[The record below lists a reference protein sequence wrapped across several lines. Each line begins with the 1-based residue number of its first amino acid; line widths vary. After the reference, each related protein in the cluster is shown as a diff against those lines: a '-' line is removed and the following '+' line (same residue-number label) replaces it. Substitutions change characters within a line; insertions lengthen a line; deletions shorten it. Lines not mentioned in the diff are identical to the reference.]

1 MSNVFPVN
9 ISNDSYSSSSIIP
22 STPRQLLCIGPHQ
35 LHLLTIHTPES
46 TRQQIIRHLFVNTKQ
61 RENKKIVRGISSSTR
76 CAQVNKGTYYRYFGT
91 LFNNSILRIKAS
103 PSYDFKHRPSSFEQ
117 PYPYGKDLEIGSLT
131 RLVIPGVLSQGSAR
145 TAARGSCAFVAW
157 QSCWKELFGWN
168 EERQRQNLGHSREEG
183 KAAGFCAH
191 EGNMELLLCFCAPQ
205 EPLNAT
211 GAFGYN

>member
-1 MSNVFPVN
+1 MDTKPLAQCITVISLIPIISLSNVFPVN

-46 TRQQIIRHLFVNTKQ
+46 TRRQIIRHLFVNTKQ

-131 RLVIPGVLSQGSAR
+131 RSNTPGELLQTNAWAVAGECC
-145 TAARGSCAFVAW
+145 TFVAW
-157 QSCWKELFGWN
+157 PVGRSPRLD
-168 EERQRQNLGHSREEG
+168 EG
-183 KAAGFCAH
+183 KA
-191 EGNMELLLCFCAPQ
+191 ELMHLQ
-205 EPLNAT
+205 E
-211 GAFGYN
+211 